1 MTPTQKTGV
10 GASVAAVLA
19 LAAAMIGPYE
29 GFYAK
34 TYKDMVGVPTVCFGE
49 TEKEAVALG
58 RIRPYTR
65 QECEDM
71 LAGSLKKYY
80 AGMMACVT
88 KPMTVNMQVAF
99 TSATYNFGIHGF
111 CKSSMARLVNEG
123 KPRQAC
129 DALMMWNR
137 AGGRVV
143 RGLTI
148 RRAGERARCLE
159 GLS

>member
-1 MTPTQKTGV
+1 MTPTQQKAV
-10 GASVAAVLA
+10 GGTVAAVLA
-19 LAAAMIGPYE
+19 LTAALVAPYE
-29 GFYAK
+29 GFYPK

-58 RIRPYTR
+58 RVRPYTR
-65 QECEDM
+65 KECEDM

-123 KPRQAC
+123 KPRRAC

-159 GLS
+159 GL